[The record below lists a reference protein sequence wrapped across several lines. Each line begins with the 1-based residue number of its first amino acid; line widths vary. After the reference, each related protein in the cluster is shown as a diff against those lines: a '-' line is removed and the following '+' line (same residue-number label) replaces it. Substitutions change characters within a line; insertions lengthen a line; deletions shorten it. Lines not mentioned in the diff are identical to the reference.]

1 MGMGRQP
8 LELLRRGY
16 ALKKK
21 KRRYVYEGEAHL
33 SGDLRDGDLQETH
46 RSCVG
51 IFSFEG

>member
-1 MGMGRQP
+1 MGMGRQS

-16 ALKKK
+16 A
-21 KRRYVYEGEAHL
+21 YEGEAHL
-33 SGDLRDGDLQETH
+33 SGDLRDGDLQETC